1 MKFKPAQRRPQML
14 SRIIQFSTS
23 RPKGVIAL
31 WFAVVLALASIG
43 VGFGYKVVT
52 DDTAQFL
59 PKGSESAQAVDFART
74 AFGEE
79 KGTQTVTMLI
89 KRTDG
94 ALLTAGDQAN
104 SRSLAAATPRWGID
118 TEASALTKQVGD
130 LDER

>member
-1 MKFKPAQRRPQML
+1 MKFNPMQRRPQML

-23 RPKGVIAL
+23 RPKRVIAL

-43 VGFGYKVVT
+43 AGFGYKVVT

-74 AFGEE
+74 AFGQE
-79 KGTQTVTMLI
+79 KGTQAVTMLV

-94 ALLTAGDQAN
+94 ASLTAGDQAEI
-104 SRSLAAATPRWGID
+104 RSLAAATRDWRVD
-118 TEASALTKQVGD
+118 TDASALERQGGD
-130 LDER
+130 L